1 MNRTTFSSAA
11 LGQLRQVLKEAE
23 QRETAGISL
32 TRALIGERAIMLDL
46 FDRHPSE
53 LRIGMAEVAQNSV
66 QKPSSLTTWT
76 IRLAVEHE
84 FYESTVLELLAM
96 RRAPL
101 PGRLGADDFIA
112 DRQAQAETQR
122 LKIGNLLFS
131 HLARAEARELAW
143 LRLAQTAVAL
153 ERYRAA
159 NDKHLPDTLDELVP
173 DFLLHAPEDPFDG
186 QPLRYRPFLDGY
198 LLYSIGPDLQDD
210 NGDLKKDW
218 AFPVGKTANGGK

>member
-1 MNRTTFSSAA
+1 
-11 LGQLRQVLKEAE
+11 
-23 QRETAGISL
+23 
-32 TRALIGERAIMLDL
+32 MLDL

-53 LRIGMAEVAQNSV
+53 MKKLLADLAKTSDE
-66 QKPSSLTTWT
+66 KPSSLPTWA
-76 IRLAVEHE
+76 IGLPAERE
-84 FYESTVLELLAM
+84 FYESTVLAVLA
-96 RRAPL
+96 RRGASFPT
-101 PGRLGADDFIA
+101 RLNIDDFIA
-112 DRQAQAETQR
+112 SQQVEAEAQK
-122 LKIGNLLFS
+122 LKCANVLFWN
-131 HLARAEARELAW
+131 LARAEARELAW